1 MFQLAPTSPTAGSQ
15 VRKPFLKVL
24 LNGAVVLPAYS
35 AEVTNNS
42 HFTSDKFRVDCAL
55 SGMAAGYGASY
66 WADSVNDRVQISMGV
81 QAQTASSSNVA
92 WNQPGQSQQSSGTPY
107 ILGQVDNA
115 EIDQVRQVLT
125 LTGRDLSAV
134 FLDAQTT
141 QKFQN
146 QTSSQIAATL
156 AARHGLQTNIA
167 ATMTPV
173 GTYYTADRVNLTRKQ
188 SEWDLLIFLAQHEGF
203 DLWVSGNTLNFQPSL
218 NLATATPYVMIYSS
232 APSRFASFMDL
243 KMSRSQ
249 TLARDVTVTVRSW
262 NQVQQKGFTVT
273 AKRQQAAKGQR
284 AGGPAQNY
292 TFTVPNLDQVS
303 AQNYANRK
311 LEEITRMERVI
322 NAELAGDDT
331 LTIRTPIQL
340 VGTGTSFDQ
349 LYYPDTITRSISFES
364 FRMKVRAKN
373 HSTESM
379 VVE

>member
-1 MFQLAPTSPTAGSQ
+1 MGTGTGSTAP
-15 VRKPFLKVL
+15 F
-24 LNGAVVLPAYS
+24 
-35 AEVTNNS
+35 
-42 HFTSDKFRVDCAL
+42 
-55 SGMAAGYGASY
+55 
-66 WADSVNDRVQISMGV
+66 
-81 QAQTASSSNVA
+81 
-92 WNQPGQSQQSSGTPY
+92 

-134 FLDAQTT
+134 FLDTQTT

-146 QTSSQIAATL
+146 QKSSNIATMLATN
-156 AARHGLQTNIA
+156 HGLQANVA
-167 ATMTPV
+167 ATITPV
-173 GTYYTADRVNLTRKQ
+173 GTFYAADRVNLTRKQ

-218 NLATATPYVMIYSS
+218 DLTKTTPYVMIYSA
-232 APSRFASFMDL
+232 APSQFASFLDL

-249 TLARDVTVTVRSW
+249 TLARDVTITVRSW
-262 NQVQQKGFTVT
+262 NQVHQKGFNVT

-284 AGGPAQNY
+284 AGGRGQNY
-292 TFTVPNLDQVS
+292 TFTVPNLDQVA

-322 NAELAGDDT
+322 DAELAGDDT
-331 LTIRTPIQL
+331 LNIRTPIQL

-349 LYYPDTITRSISFES
+349 MYYPDTITRSASFES

>member
-1 MFQLAPTSPTAGSQ
+1 MSLLPQTSGSQ
-15 VRKPFLKVL
+15 VRKPFLNVL
-24 LNGAVVLPAYS
+24 LNGAVRLPAFS

-42 HFTSDKFRVDCAL
+42 HFTSDRFRAECSL
-55 SGMAAGYGASY
+55 MAMPPGFGASY
-66 WADSVNDRVQISMGV
+66 WSDSVNDRVQISMG
-81 QAQTASSSNVA
+81 T
-92 WNQPGQSQQSSGTPY
+92 GTGSTSPF
-107 ILGQVDNA
+107 ILGQIDNA
-115 EIDQVRQVLT
+115 EIDQIRQVLT

-146 QTSSQIAATL
+146 QKSSDIAAML
-156 AARHGLQTNIA
+156 AARHGLQANIA

-173 GTYYTADRVNLTRKQ
+173 GTFYTADRVNLTRRQ

-218 NLATATPYVMIYSS
+218 DLTKISPYLMIYSG
-232 APSRFASFMDL
+232 APSKFSSFMDL

-249 TLARDVTVTVRSW
+249 TLARDIVVVVRSW
-262 NQVQQKGFTVT
+262 NQVHQRGFNVT
-273 AKRQQAAKGQR
+273 AKRQHASKGQR
-284 AGGPAQNY
+284 AGGEAQTY
-292 TFTVPNLDQVS
+292 TFTVPNLDQVG

-311 LEEITRMERVI
+311 LEEISRMERVI
-322 NAELAGDDT
+322 RAELAGDDT

-349 LYYPDTITRSISFES
+349 MYYPDTITRSISFENY
-364 FRMKVRAKN
+364 RMKVRAKN